1 MTLKLV
7 APKRILVQSFG
18 TIQSNMTLKL
28 GSSQTVLYQSFGTIQ
43 SNMTLK
49 PQIGFIQSSL
59 GRRNL

>member
-1 MTLKLV
+1 MTLKL
-7 APKRILVQSFG
+7 PSDFTRFLNCFG

-28 GSSQTVLYQSFGTIQ
+28 VGVLALPAARFGTIQ

>member
-1 MTLKLV
+1 MTLKPIVLVV
-7 APKRILVQSFG
+7 APMVCFG
-18 TIQSNMTLKL
+18 TIQSNMTLKHAPRA
-28 GSSQTVLYQSFGTIQ
+28 STDTSCFGTIQ